1 MTKAR
6 QEGGALAGRA
16 AVVTGGQRGIG
27 RAIADALSGA
37 GASVAVLD
45 LAVDAEGRHPGSG
58 ELRIAADIADEDAVE
73 RAFDKVRATFGPVD
87 ILVNNAGI
95 NVIRPASEFSLQ
107 DWNRVISVNLTGQ
120 FLCARR
126 AGRDMI
132 AAGKGGRIVNI
143 ASVLGH
149 LGPSMHTAVAYSA
162 AKAGLIGM
170 TRALAVEWA
179 TLGIL
184 VNAVCPGMTETEL
197 TRGRLASKEYTDRI
211 LARVPMRRISSPQD
225 IADAVLFLVSPG
237 AQMIT
242 GHSLNVDGGWLAA

>member
-1 MTKAR
+1 M
-6 QEGGALAGRA
+6 
-16 AVVTGGQRGIG
+16 VTGGRRGIG
-27 RAIADALSGA
+27 RAIADALSQA
-37 GASVAVLD
+37 GARVAVLD
-45 LAVDAEGRHPGSG
+45 LVVDAEGQHSRSG
-58 ELRIAADIADEDAVE
+58 ELHIAADIADEDAVE
-73 RAFDKVRATFGPVD
+73 RAFDKVRDSFGLVD
-87 ILVNNAGI
+87 VLVNNAGI
-95 NVIRPASEFSLQ
+95 NAIRPASEFSLQ

-132 AAGKGGRIVNI
+132 AAGKDGRIVNI

-149 LGPSMHTAVAYSA
+149 VGPSMHTAVAYSA

-170 TRALAVEWA
+170 TKALAVEWA
-179 TLGIL
+179 SRGIL

-197 TRGRLASKEYTDRI
+197 TRARLASKDYTDAI
-211 LARVPMRRISSPQD
+211 LARVPMRRFSSPQD

-237 AQMIT
+237 AGMIT

>member
-1 MTKAR
+1 
-6 QEGGALAGRA
+6 
-16 AVVTGGQRGIG
+16 
-27 RAIADALSGA
+27 
-37 GASVAVLD
+37 
-45 LAVDAEGRHPGSG
+45 
-58 ELRIAADIADEDAVE
+58 
-73 RAFDKVRATFGPVD
+73 
-87 ILVNNAGI
+87 
-95 NVIRPASEFSLQ
+95 
-107 DWNRVISVNLTGQ
+107 
-120 FLCARR
+120 
-126 AGRDMI
+126 MI

-211 LARVPMRRISSPQD
+211 LARVPTPWRMLPWPSS
-225 IADAVLFLVSPG
+225 ATSWSASLVR
-237 AQMIT
+237 
-242 GHSLNVDGGWLAA
+242 AAAASRPCST